1 MKFFHKRKLY
11 VPALSI
17 VALVISL
24 LLVIGIS
31 TYRNIDREKKTQL
44 NFIYRQGLILLR
56 AIEAGARSGLVM
68 PMWGGDSVARLLHE
82 TGKDESIAYIYLVNA
97 QGLVLHHSMPS
108 LRGSKA
114 LWLPQINDR
123 DDVVAKIRNKSDG
136 SQIYDLARMFSPIIQ
151 EIPELMSHNQMQSHA
166 HRDTVIV
173 IGINMQDFE
182 AARKADIQHAF
193 VMAAIVLALG
203 SGAIFF
209 IFVIQNYYLV
219 DSTLKR
225 TEDYTRQVIANMAN
239 GLLGLDKN
247 GKLVSYNAVALD
259 LLALEEANLKNIEI
273 EDIIDFNATGI
284 RDTFKSCRKVIEN
297 EFIFRTRSDEIIP
310 LSISSTP
317 IESEPGIC
325 DGAVIIIRD
334 LREIKALEEKIRVS
348 EKLAAVG
355 KLAASV
361 AHEVR
366 NPLGSIKGLA
376 QYMRNSMDEGT
387 QQKEYAQ
394 IIVKEVDRI
403 NRVIKDLLTFSRP
416 LQLEL
421 TPTDVSGLIRHA
433 VNLVS
438 TDAGSRNISIQIHC
452 ESLATPVPL
461 DKNQMTQV
469 LLNLL
474 LNAVSAI
481 GKDGVIDIH
490 AKKDAAGRFLII
502 EVADN
507 GDGISPEMIQTIFE
521 PFVTNREKGTGIGL
535 SIVKKIVENHDGRI
549 EAVSPPINM
558 QKGSVFKLYLPIKKP
573 PLDWKN

>member
-1 MKFFHKRKLY
+1 MNFFHKKKLY

-56 AIEAGARSGLVM
+56 AIEAGARSGMVM

-82 TGKDESIAYIYLVNA
+82 TGKDESIAYIYLVDA

-114 LWLPQINDR
+114 IWLPQINDR

-136 SQIYDLARMFSPIIQ
+136 SQIYDLARIFSPKFQ
-151 EIPELMSHNQMQSHA
+151 EIPESIPHNPTQSHA
-166 HRDTVIV
+166 HRDAVIV

-203 SGAIFF
+203 SGTIFF

-259 LLALEEANLKNIEI
+259 LLAMEEANLKNIDV
-273 EDIIDFNATGI
+273 EDVIDFNATGI
-284 RDTFKSCRKVIEN
+284 RDTLKSCRKVMDK
-297 EFIFRTRSDEIIP
+297 EFIFRTHSGETTP

-317 IESEPGIC
+317 IEPEPGVC
-325 DGAVIIIRD
+325 GGAVIIIRD

-366 NPLGSIKGLA
+366 NPLSSVKGLA
-376 QYMRNSMDEGT
+376 QHMSNSMGEGT
-387 QQKEYAQ
+387 KQKEYAQ
-394 IIVKEVDRI
+394 IMVKEVDRI
-403 NRVIKDLLTFSRP
+403 NRVINDLLTFSRP
-416 LQLEL
+416 VQLEL
-421 TPTDVSGLIRHA
+421 EPTDVPKLIHHV

-438 TDAGSRNISIQIHC
+438 ADANARNITIQIHC
-452 ESLATPVPL
+452 EPSITVVPL
-461 DKNQMTQV
+461 DENQMAQV

-481 GKDGVIDIH
+481 HKNGVIDIYVR
-490 AKKDAAGRFLII
+490 KDSEDRELIFEI
-502 EVADN
+502 ADD
-507 GDGISPEMIQTIFE
+507 GDGIPPDMIQTIFD
-521 PFVTNREKGTGIGL
+521 PFVTHREKGTGIGL
-535 SIVKKIVENHDGRI
+535 SIVKKIVENHNGKI
-549 EAVSPPINM
+549 EVVSPPAT
-558 QKGSVFKLYLPIKKP
+558 KSVGSVFRLFIPVNTNL
-573 PLDWKN
+573 LDRKN